1 METNATF
8 DDVSRRSAYSDS
20 VVVPFS
26 PFSMGVPSPPSAPC
40 LASSQTYKGRKQ
52 PKLLGKRQKACT

>member
-20 VVVPFS
+20 VVV